1 MKIVAKEWEAR
12 IRVAISEDKEYK
24 VTKEI
29 TRFLDLLH
37 LFITIFEGK
46 MLYLEAGSKIQT

>member
-1 MKIVAKEWEAR
+1 MRSEDPGE
-12 IRVAISEDKEYK
+12 ISEDKEYK